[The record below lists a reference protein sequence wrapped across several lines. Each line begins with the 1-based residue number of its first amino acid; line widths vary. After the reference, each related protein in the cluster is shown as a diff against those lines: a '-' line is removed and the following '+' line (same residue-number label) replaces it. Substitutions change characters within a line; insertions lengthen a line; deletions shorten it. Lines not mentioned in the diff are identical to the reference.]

1 MPNFTFRAPNGEVFQ
16 VQAPAGVSESQARA
30 IFNQQLNTG
39 SLTSLPV
46 GQVLNAARQA
56 SNGLTSALSQLKP
69 SASKPL
75 DQALNG
81 LSRLPVTQPL
91 NTAGFLK
98 TPIDTRSIGNL
109 GADSVKGLLAQTQS
123 TANQAFTAVTS
134 KGIGG
139 YAIPPIQLE
148 QQGLLKPGTVDRYL
162 KGGANVSQVLSSPAV
177 WTGKNGITNLQSFL
191 DQPAQQARTAE
202 NLLNSNFSTMS
213 KLGVITPQQSPQ
225 AVAAL
230 LGSAAQVGVK
240 AVTEWSKGAAP
251 AGLVNQI
258 NSAARASEYAVNFVQ
273 DKLAGKITGKGGGSV
288 LAQGF
293 QGTVNRQGLDQAV
306 TSILGDSKIPV
317 PNYQATLA
325 PRPTAPDLS
334 LADQFS
340 AAVRE
345 ADSLRKVYQEV
356 LRANNGDRLN
366 ADVVRAFDAFKAAQR
381 RAEELGNRIGV

>member
-1 MPNFTFRAPNGEVFQ
+1 MPNFTFRSPNGETFQ
-16 VQAPAGVSESQARA
+16 VQTPAGINESQARA

-39 SLTSLPV
+39 SLSSLEL
-46 GQVLNAARQA
+46 GQVLNASRQA
-56 SNGLTSALSQLKP
+56 SNGLTSALSQIVP
-69 SASKPL
+69 AASKPL

-98 TPIDTRSIGNL
+98 TPIDTKSIGNL
-109 GADSVKGLLAQTQS
+109 NADSVKGLLAQTQS

-134 KGIGG
+134 KGIGAYG
-139 YAIPPIQLE
+139 ISPQQLE

-162 KGGANVSQVLSSPAV
+162 KGGANVSQVLASPAV
-177 WTGKNGITNLQSFL
+177 WTGKNGVANLQSFL
-191 DQPAQQARTAE
+191 DQPTQQARAAE
-202 NLLNSNFSTMS
+202 NLLDSNFSTMT

-230 LGSAAQVGVK
+230 LGSSAQVGVK

-251 AGLVNQI
+251 ADLVNQI
-258 NSAARASEYAVNFVQ
+258 NSAARSSEFAVNFVQ

-288 LAQGF
+288 RARGF
-293 QGTVNRQGLDQAV
+293 QGTVNRAGLDQAV
-306 TSILGDSKIPV
+306 TSILGSSKIPA
-317 PNYQATLA
+317 PNYQAVTA
-325 PRPTAPDLS
+325 PRPAAPDLT
-334 LADQFS
+334 LANQFS
-340 AAVRE
+340 DAVRD
-345 ADSLRKVYQEV
+345 ANQLRKTYEEV

-381 RAEELGNRIGV
+381 RAEELGNQIGV